1 MVDKMVSTKKS
12 KKGGK
17 VAGKKTLKK
26 GAMKSHPL
34 AKRPTLKPSL
44 PMKNVPLP
52 PKVVVRTPSPVA
64 ETIRREGTGFKVA
77 VDRIEGETI
86 IGDLIVVF
94 PWTRETLFKHGLN
107 LDVDEAGDI
116 YMSLGAFAAIHGL
129 KTESLVRELVEV
141 SRQPPPPKPQAG
153 PPTPQIAHATA
164 PAV

>member
-1 MVDKMVSTKKS
+1 MVSTKKS
-12 KKGGK
+12 KKVGK
-17 VAGKKTLKK
+17 AARRKTLKK
-26 GAMKSHPL
+26 VAMKSHPL
-34 AKRPTLKPSL
+34 AKKPALKPSL
-44 PMKNVPLP
+44 PLKTVALP

-64 ETIRREGTGFKVA
+64 ETIRREGIGFKVA

-94 PWTRETLFKHGLN
+94 PWTRETLFKHGLD

-129 KTESLVRELVEV
+129 KTESLIRELVEV
-141 SRQPPPPKPQAG
+141 SRQPRPPKPQVG
-153 PPTPQIAHATA
+153 PPTQQIVHATA